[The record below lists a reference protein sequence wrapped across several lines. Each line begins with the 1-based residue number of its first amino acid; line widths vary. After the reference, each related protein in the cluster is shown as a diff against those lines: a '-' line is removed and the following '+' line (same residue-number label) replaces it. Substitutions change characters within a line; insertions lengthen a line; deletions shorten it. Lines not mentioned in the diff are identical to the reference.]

1 MIITRTPLRIS
12 FLGGGTD
19 FPWFFEKYGGAVIS
33 TSISKFIYISS
44 VVSFDGLTTF
54 LKYSKLETH
63 TDLASI
69 SHPIF
74 RSVLL
79 RYKVAPR
86 DWAVMADIPAGNGLA
101 SSSAFTVGLIKAASR
116 VNGKD
121 FSPTE
126 LAQEATKVELD
137 LLQEPIGIQDQF
149 ASALGGMNLLE
160 FNSGRK
166 VTSRGLFRASALIP
180 FDIVL
185 VKVGGASRS
194 ASSYTG
200 EQIKA
205 NKSNPQAIRSLIKLR
220 ELTLEAAAAI
230 EGEPAQLAKYVRAGW
245 QLKVQTNPNA
255 VSPEIDETLDIGMKN
270 GAEAGKLLGAG
281 GSGFVMLLVDAVRT
295 NRLID
300 LYAKRGQRAFH
311 VTIEESG
318 SQVVLDE

>member
-1 MIITRTPLRIS
+1 LRIS

-19 FPWFFEKYGGAVIS
+19 FPWFFEKHGGAVLS

-44 VVSFDGLTTF
+44 VVSFDGLTTY
-54 LKYSKLETH
+54 LKYSKLEAH

-79 RYKVAPR
+79 RYNMAPR

-101 SSSAFTVGLIKAASR
+101 SSSAFTVGLINAASR
-116 VNGKD
+116 TIGKD
-121 FSPTE
+121 LSPSE
-126 LAQEATKVELD
+126 LAYEAAKVELD

-160 FNSGRK
+160 FKPGRK
-166 VTSRGLFRASALIP
+166 VSSRGLFRDSTLIP

-185 VKVGGASRS
+185 VKVGVSSRS
-194 ASSYTG
+194 ASRYTE
-200 EQIKA
+200 EQTKA
-205 NKSNPQAIRSLIKLR
+205 NKSNPQAIRSLIKLK
-220 ELTLEAAAAI
+220 ELTLEAASAI

-255 VSPEIDETLDIGMKN
+255 VSSEIEETLDFGMKN

-281 GSGFVMLLVDAVRT
+281 GSGFVMLLVDTVRT
-295 NRLID
+295 DRLID
-300 LYAKRGQRAFH
+300 LYAKRGQMAFH
-311 VTIEESG
+311 VKIEESG
-318 SQVVLDE
+318 SKVILDE